1 VTQDFQSSPLSFAA
15 GDFLGWYQTA
25 VPSSANGYSVSYYVI
40 FD

>member
-1 VTQDFQSSPLSFAA
+1 LSFAA